1 MAAWRSLLPLPF
13 LLALAAP
20 VAAQA
25 QEAAQ
30 GVMPP
35 LLTEPLTEAWRDH
48 LVPPLVSRLSGLGL
62 YVARETPTAVIAQQ
76 LRATPNA
83 LALTRRSTYRQAL
96 AGESGLE
103 AIEIGPAAC
112 LLLAVRADRPWAAY
126 ADLNYAAPGLRLE
139 TSGPVATSLLD
150 GLKRALPLPAAGA
163 PPEERPLRVAFQRLI
178 RGEADVVA
186 FDAPRRS
193 GAQVPALA
201 ARLAAD
207 RGLRLLAMPVMA
219 EASAMAVG
227 EVQLEEAS
235 WFQEAATHA
244 TVCDP
249 FLLVLRRDQAD
260 RLLYRLYDGDA
271 AARAAGGP
279 SFVTQ
284 VKAAARNLGSLLGL
298 PGSPP
303 APNG

>member
-1 MAAWRSLLPLPF
+1 
-13 LLALAAP
+13 
-20 VAAQA
+20 
-25 QEAAQ
+25 
-30 GVMPP
+30 MPP

-62 YVARETPTAVIAQQ
+62 YVARESPTAAIAEQ

-83 LALTRRSTYRQAL
+83 LALTRRSTYQQAL

-126 ADLNYAAPGLRLE
+126 ADLNYAAPGLRVE
-139 TSGPVATSLLD
+139 TSGPVATSLL
-150 GLKRALPLPAAGA
+150 GSLNRALPLPAAAGS
-163 PPEERPLRVAFQRLI
+163 PPEERPLRVAFQRLV

-193 GAQVPALA
+193 SAQTPALA

-207 RGLRLLAMPVMA
+207 RGLRLLAMPGMA

-227 EVQLEEAS
+227 QVQLEEAS

-298 PGSPP
+298 PGSSP